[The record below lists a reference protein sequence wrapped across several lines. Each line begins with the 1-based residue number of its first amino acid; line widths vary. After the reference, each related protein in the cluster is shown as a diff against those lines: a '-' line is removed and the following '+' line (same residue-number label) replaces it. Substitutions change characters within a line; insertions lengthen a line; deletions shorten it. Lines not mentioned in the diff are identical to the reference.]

1 LNAAAA
7 RLGDEA
13 NDREAQRQDQDTA
26 AAPSMDSSVPVVGL
40 EEFTGPMA
48 DRLNAAAA
56 RLDDEATDREAQRQD
71 RDTAPALDT
80 NAAPA
85 LQEITTRPPHGEI
98 LEEITEARREPDEVP
113 AASPPALANEGSGTQ
128 EGASEAPKT
137 SWLARIFGKGQ
148 ASSPKKSEDDQPVLQ
163 ATLADAASTPLRLE
177 DTFTRV
183 AIPNSPGEGR
193 DSSGSE
199 SRSLY
204 EVAEDAVAQETKF
217 MYKDVT
223 TEEAKYLQKDKKQ
236 AALILA
242 QMRAK
247 GELFAITDVGFTTAS
262 SAFEIDS
269 AAAAA
274 QDGNV
279 LQDLH
284 RKVNFKFN
292 VKKFS
297 LAAKKDTDGLNEP
310 LLPDDEAAGA
320 AGGNPMKRDVRQA
333 SLIRQHLKKTQGAA
347 QHERPAPSAVQP
359 AAATNEIQEEAPQSP
374 RRFQREFTPDTAGL
388 LASMASPTHTSMSE
402 ILQAVPI
409 VRRKEP
415 QQAEGESEAL
425 EAGAGD
431 GPLRSPERQAAQDL
445 SLAVPIRQESEAPAS
460 PQELQRRPSGNVVRP
475 ATLLVEQEEAGGRE
489 TALEEEKETVLIKV
503 AAGSSQDEEA
513 MPSPPIPS
521 SQNTATEMRDRSE
534 VQVPQEASA
543 HEAAVPTP
551 GAAALEPAPASQPV
565 NTGAVKAALMQ
576 FDAPREASPP
586 RRRGDAPLQQPHP
599 EAPTSAAPD
608 LETSEDT
615 QFYSFEV
622 LSGPPPYPEGVDP
635 ARRELHLSDANFLDI
650 FGKSKQEFAAIP
662 AWKRDL
668 IKKKKKLF

>member
-1 LNAAAA
+1 
-7 RLGDEA
+7 
-13 NDREAQRQDQDTA
+13 
-26 AAPSMDSSVPVVGL
+26 
-40 EEFTGPMA
+40 
-48 DRLNAAAA
+48 
-56 RLDDEATDREAQRQD
+56 
-71 RDTAPALDT
+71 
-80 NAAPA
+80 
-85 LQEITTRPPHGEI
+85 
-98 LEEITEARREPDEVP
+98 
-113 AASPPALANEGSGTQ
+113 
-128 EGASEAPKT
+128 
-137 SWLARIFGKGQ
+137 
-148 ASSPKKSEDDQPVLQ
+148 
-163 ATLADAASTPLRLE
+163 
-177 DTFTRV
+177 
-183 AIPNSPGEGR
+183 
-193 DSSGSE
+193 
-199 SRSLY
+199 
-204 EVAEDAVAQETKF
+204 
-217 MYKDVT
+217 
-223 TEEAKYLQKDKKQ
+223 
-236 AALILA
+236 
-242 QMRAK
+242 
-247 GELFAITDVGFTTAS
+247 
-262 SAFEIDS
+262 
-269 AAAAA
+269 
-274 QDGNV
+274 V

-310 LLPDDEAAGA
+310 LLPDDAAAGA

-347 QHERPAPSAVQP
+347 QHERPAPSAGQP

-445 SLAVPIRQESEAPAS
+445 ALAVPIRQESEAPAS

-475 ATLLVEQEEAGGRE
+475 ATLLFEQEETGGRE
-489 TALEEEKETVLIKV
+489 TAPEEEKEKERDLIKV